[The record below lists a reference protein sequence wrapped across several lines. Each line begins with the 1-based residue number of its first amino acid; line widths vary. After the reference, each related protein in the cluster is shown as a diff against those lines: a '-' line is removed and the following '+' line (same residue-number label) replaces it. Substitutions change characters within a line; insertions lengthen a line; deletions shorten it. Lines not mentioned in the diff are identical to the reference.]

1 MKNICL
7 LIFLVFFNAS
17 FKLYSQLEIKYPET
31 KKVNQTDDYFGVKI
45 EDPYRWLENTDSPEV
60 KSWVEEQNKVT
71 FSYLEQIPY
80 RNKIKQR
87 LTEIWNYPKYSQ
99 PFKAGSNYFFFK
111 NNGLQNQDVL
121 YIQKDLDSEP
131 EEFLDPNTFS
141 DDGTIALTGTFDS
154 PDGKYLAYSV
164 SKSGSDWQEFYVMDT
179 ETKKKLDDNIKW
191 SKFSGASWFKDGFFY
206 GRYSVPEN
214 ENEYTA
220 KNEFQK
226 VYYHKLGTN
235 QSEDKLIY
243 EDKSNPKRSHYVW
256 TTEDETYLFLH
267 IGETGKEGN
276 CLYFKKA
283 NEPEQKWIPIVEDF
297 EHRYWTV
304 DNIGDMLLITTNKD
318 APKYKVVTVDLI
330 NPEAPWKDLLPE
342 KDIVLNGVH
351 YIGNKLIATYMKDA
365 TERVYICDAD
375 GSFQHEVILPA
386 PGSVWGFKGKRKDTK
401 VFYTF
406 TSFTYPSAIYLFD
419 IENNTSTIFRQSAVK
434 FNPEDY
440 ETKQVFY
447 TSKDGT
453 LVPMFIVYKKGL
465 KLNGNNPTYLY
476 GYGGFYNSLTP
487 YFSVIRLILLE
498 SGGVFAM
505 PNIRGGGE
513 YGEQWHQAGM
523 MENKQNVFDDFIAAA
538 EYLIKEG
545 YTSPDMLAVAGGSN
559 GGLLVGAVVNQRP
572 DLFKVS
578 FPAVGVMD
586 MLRYQKFTIGSAWV
600 REYGSSD
607 IEEQFNFLIKYS
619 PIHNIRKGLN
629 YPATLVTTAD
639 HDDRVVPLHSYKYIA
654 TLQEKYKGSNP
665 VMIRVETKAG
675 HGMGKPTDKIIE
687 EWADTWAF
695 MFYNMGV
702 EFK

>member
-1 MKNICL
+1 
-7 LIFLVFFNAS
+7 
-17 FKLYSQLEIKYPET
+17 
-31 KKVNQTDDYFGVKI
+31 
-45 EDPYRWLENTDSPEV
+45 
-60 KSWVEEQNKVT
+60 
-71 FSYLEQIPY
+71 
-80 RNKIKQR
+80 
-87 LTEIWNYPKYSQ
+87 
-99 PFKAGSNYFFFK
+99 
-111 NNGLQNQDVL
+111 
-121 YIQKDLDSEP
+121 
-131 EEFLDPNTFS
+131 
-141 DDGTIALTGTFDS
+141 
-154 PDGKYLAYSV
+154 
-164 SKSGSDWQEFYVMDT
+164 
-179 ETKKKLDDNIKW
+179 
-191 SKFSGASWFKDGFFY
+191 
-206 GRYSVPEN
+206 
-214 ENEYTA
+214 
-220 KNEFQK
+220 
-226 VYYHKLGTN
+226 
-235 QSEDKLIY
+235 
-243 EDKSNPKRSHYVW
+243 VW
-256 TTEDETYLFLH
+256 TTEDETYLFLY

-276 CLYFKKA
+276 CLYFKNA
-283 NEPEQKWIPIVEDF
+283 NELESKWSTIVEDF
-297 EHRYWTV
+297 EHKYWTV

-318 APKYKVVTVDLI
+318 APKYKVVTVDLK
-330 NPEAPWKDLLPE
+330 NPSAPWKDLLPE
-342 KDIVLNGVH
+342 KNIVLNGVH

-365 TERVYICDAD
+365 TERVYIYDAD
-375 GSFQHEVILPA
+375 GSFKHEVILPA

-419 IENNTSTIFRQSAVK
+419 IENNTSTIFRQSEVK

-465 KLNGNNPTYLY
+465 ELNGNNPTYLY

-545 YTSPDMLAVAGGSN
+545 YTSPYMLAAAGGSN

-586 MLRYQKFTIGSAWV
+586 MLRYLKFTIGSAWV

-654 TLQEKYKGSNP
+654 TLQEKYKDSNP

-675 HGMGKPTDKIIE
+675 HGMGKPTDKMIE
-687 EWADTWAF
+687 EWADIWAF